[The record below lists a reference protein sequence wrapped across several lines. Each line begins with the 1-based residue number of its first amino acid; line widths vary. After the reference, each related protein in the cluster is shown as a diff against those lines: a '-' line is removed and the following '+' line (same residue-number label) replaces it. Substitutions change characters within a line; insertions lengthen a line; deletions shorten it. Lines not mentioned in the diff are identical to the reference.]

1 MSAGTRRVP
10 RCLLALSATGLG
22 LLLMVLGLLLPW
34 LEQNSDYDRQ
44 ILLRNRQLTGYER
57 QIATLPALQQ
67 ELVAM
72 ASNQSMAAYYV
83 DAPDASLG
91 GVALQRLIEQ
101 LTGESGGTMT
111 SIQILPAQQEGRLM
125 RIGVRL
131 RLQVTADGLQRV
143 LYGIEAREP
152 LLFVD
157 KLNVRSMYRAKRQ
170 GREPANQGV
179 QLNVNLDVFGYVR
192 GEAG

>member
-10 RCLLALSATGLG
+10 RCLLALLATGLV